1 MVAWL
6 IRKFVPDYQNTAS
19 ARVRYAVCRLCG
31 YLGICLNLFLFASK
45 YAVGLLVGSVAIR
58 GDAINNLTDA
68 ASNIVSI
75 LSFHLAEKPA
85 DKEHPYGHQR
95 TETIAAFLMGMVILV
110 LGFEML
116 KESIQKILEPGPVE
130 FKWSAVIV
138 LALSIAVKL
147 IMYTY
152 NHRYA
157 KVYDSDLL
165 EAYAVDSRNDV
176 LGTSLVLASAVISPL
191 IHYDLDGIMGVI
203 VSGIIFFSA
212 YDLLKDVITRL
223 IGEAHNDEVLNQ
235 IEDIILENP
244 MILDVHDVI
253 IHSYGP
259 QKTYA
264 TAHAE
269 VDGSLPLMT
278 VHGVVDQIERE
289 IQDTMNIEMVI
300 HVDPVALHDEET
312 IDMMEL
318 FERAVEEVDPDW
330 NFHDFRIQE
339 QGDDTVKV
347 YFDLVIPYEEK
358 RSQQEIEQLIVSNL
372 PKETKYILYM
382 RIEHPYS

>member
-1 MVAWL
+1 MVSWL

-19 ARVRYAVCRLCG
+19 AKVRYSVCRLCG

-45 YAVGLLVGSVAIR
+45 YMVGLLAGSVAIR
-58 GDAINNLTDA
+58 GDAVNNLTDA

-116 KESIQKILEPGPVE
+116 KESVQKVMTPGPVE

-138 LALSIAVKL
+138 LLLSISIKL
-147 IMYTY
+147 IMYAY
-152 NHRYA
+152 NHKYA

-165 EAYAVDSRNDV
+165 EAYAIDSRNDV

-191 IHYDLDGIMGVI
+191 IHYDLDGLMGVV
-203 VSGIIFFSA
+203 VSGIIFYSA

-223 IGEAHNDEVLNQ
+223 IGEAPNDEVLNQ

-289 IQDTMNIEMVI
+289 IQKTMNIEMVI

-312 IDMMEL
+312 IDTMEI
-318 FERAVEEVDPDW
+318 FEQAVESVNPDW
-330 NFHDFRIQE
+330 NFHDFRIKE
-339 QGDDTVKV
+339 EGDDVVKV
-347 YFDLVIPYEEK
+347 YFDLVVPYEEQ
-358 RSQQEIEQLIVSNL
+358 RTEEEIVQLIRNSL
-372 PKETKYILYM
+372 PKKPNYILYI